1 MECDRCGAERPRT
14 GPCPECGAPAPGPFG
29 SSRGRS
35 QAGGQSQPGGRSQPG
50 GSFGSNPR
58 RQSGTNWG
66 AGASGSGRGL
76 LSRGGG
82 QGGGQGGEQWGDW
95 DDGPGRGSRPGQR
108 QSNPNWGYDQD
119 NESRALAPY
128 GQPMP
133 PAAEDEIVSIPGF
146 PMTDEEERL
155 SGIRRPAFI
164 PATEEKRKRKLSS
177 WRIISGVLSIMLV
190 CVASCAGVGFFGQQ
204 QVERF
209 LPGPIKNIIE
219 PPSVDISGIPTTP
232 ESTPGPAAKNVTG
245 LVTAKSVDP
254 SYNAIDPTSYFL
266 VKSSVFAVI
275 TIVGVTQNQTNTLTC
290 VWYLNNLNFNLHT
303 GTSTTI
309 QPNKTTNFHGV
320 CELPYNQI
328 GIGMVRVYWNRPP
341 SDTSEAADDPY
352 LAQTIQFAVLNQLPT
367 VTPASGTS
375 TPKAALPVGL
385 PAVALRDN
393 WNGLG

>member
-14 GPCPECGAPAPGPFG
+14 GPCPECGAPAPAPF
-29 SSRGRS
+29 SPSRGR
-35 QAGGQSQPGGRSQPG
+35 SQPGGRSPSASGQ
-50 GSFGSNPR
+50 R
-58 RQSGTNWG
+58 RQSGTSWG
-66 AGASGSGRGL
+66 PGNSGSGRGL
-76 LSRGGG
+76 LSRGT
-82 QGGGQGGEQWGDW
+82 QGGEQWGDW
-95 DDGPGRGSRPGQR
+95 DDGPGRGSRPGSR
-108 QSNPNWGYDQD
+108 QSNPNWGYEPD
-119 NESRALAPY
+119 NDSRALVPQY

-155 SGIRRPAFI
+155 SGIRRPAYI

-177 WRIISGVLSIMLV
+177 WRIISGVLSIMVV

-204 QVERF
+204 QIVRY
-209 LPGPIKNIIE
+209 LPGPVKTLLQ
-219 PPSVDISGIPTTP
+219 PQTVDISGIPATP
-232 ESTPGPAAKNVTG
+232 QSTPGPAAKNVTS

-254 SYNAIDPTSYFL
+254 SYNAIDETSYFL

-303 GTSTTI
+303 GTTTTI

-328 GIGMVRVYWNRPP
+328 GIGMVRVYWNRPA
-341 SDTSEAADDPY
+341 SDTSESATDPY
-352 LAQTIQFAVLNQLPT
+352 LAQSIQFAVLNQLPT
-367 VTPASGTS
+367 VTPGPGTP
-375 TPKAALPVGL
+375 TPKKAALPNLL
-385 PAVALRDN
+385 PAIALRESRMSA
-393 WNGLG
+393 G